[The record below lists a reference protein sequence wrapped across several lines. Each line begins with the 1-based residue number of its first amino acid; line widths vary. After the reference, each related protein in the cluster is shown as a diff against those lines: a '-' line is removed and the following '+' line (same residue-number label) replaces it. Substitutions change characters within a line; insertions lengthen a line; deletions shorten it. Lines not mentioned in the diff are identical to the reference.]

1 MLVARTNPIGIS
13 ILLIG
18 LLLFSFGCEPIGDV
32 TPQDSAPPG
41 DSNAQTATPVVEGDD
56 EEEDAYF
63 DLGGEIALVVKLD
76 PLHPTSTEPTHVIA
90 EYSSA
95 YGRPKVQLE
104 MRVVP
109 AGGEPTAWQPLK
121 MTGGHVYNPATDDIV
136 PVDNLDQDAPNLEY
150 GDSIYEADFQ
160 FPAGKMN
167 IEFRE
172 KDGESLRI
180 QWPINV
186 K

>member
-1 MLVARTNPIGIS
+1 MLVARTNPAGIS
-13 ILLIG
+13 FLLLG
-18 LLLFSFGCEPIGDV
+18 LLLLNFGCEPVGDI

-41 DSNAQTATPVVEGDD
+41 DSNAQTTTPVVEED
-56 EEEDAYF
+56 EEEEAYF

-76 PLHPTSTEPTHVIA
+76 PLHPTSTEPTHVTA

-95 YGRPKVQLE
+95 YGRPKVPLE

-109 AGGEPTAWQPLK
+109 ADGEPTVWQSLK
-121 MTGGHVYNPATDDIV
+121 MTGGHVYDEASDDIV
-136 PVDNLDQDAPNLEY
+136 PVNNLDQDAPSLEY
-150 GDSIYEADFQ
+150 GDSIYETDFQ

-172 KDGESLRI
+172 KDGESLKI
-180 QWPINV
+180 LWPISV

>member
-1 MLVARTNPIGIS
+1 MFVTRHNHVGVS
-13 ILLIG
+13 LLWLG
-18 LLLFSFGCEPIGDV
+18 LLLFSFGCEPIGDI

-41 DSNAQTATPVVEGDD
+41 DSNAQTVTPAVEDD

-104 MRVVP
+104 MRVVT
-109 AGGEPTAWQPLK
+109 AGGEPTAWQSLK
-121 MTGGHVYNPATDDIV
+121 MTGGHVYDEATDDIV
-136 PVDNLDQDAPNLEY
+136 PVKDLDQEAPSLEY
-150 GDSIYEADFQ
+150 GDSIYETDFQ

-180 QWPINV
+180 QWPISV